1 MARLLTLFAPLVF
14 LLGLL
19 GLATLRGRVV
29 HALTLLDVEDGPH
42 RLLAEEKLVAMSTG
56 RA

>member
-1 MARLLTLFAPLVF
+1 VL

-29 HALTLLDVEDGPH
+29 HALAFRPVEDDPPPPP
-42 RLLAEEKLVAMSTG
+42 RQRRSWW
-56 RA
+56 RC